1 MDGSQRTA
9 AQEWQAHWGLVFSGV
24 LGLGLIALPA
34 TTLGLFMEPLQQDF
48 GWSRTRISFGM
59 TLFAVIT
66 TPLAPFAGALADR
79 YGSRKIALPGLAL
92 NGLALASFALLTG
105 LVWHYM
111 LAWVFYSLTQLL
123 IRTTVWNRAASVAF
137 SASRGLALAVMMGGI
152 PLAQTIAPVIVL
164 WLMNGHGWRA
174 AFAAMGLGWGGLALI
189 TAVFLFRETRAQAS
203 PAAAVRGEAAQ
214 RFLVR
219 GLTFGQAV
227 RDTRI
232 QRIALAILAQSAMAA
247 ALSIHMFPLLTQT
260 GVARA
265 DAAGIVATLGI
276 AALAGQLVTGWL
288 ADRVQST
295 MLPVTCFGLPAIAYL
310 LLLQGQGTGVLLMC
324 GVLCAGYASSACVTI
339 TTYLVSRY
347 GGVSHFGKIYG
358 LISSC
363 MGLGAGVG
371 PLIAGR
377 IFDQTGSYT
386 GFLLLG
392 MGLAVTAGLAVF
404 RLGPYPDYEGHERV
418 TS

>member
-1 MDGSQRTA
+1 MEGSQQTA
-9 AQEWQAHWGLVFSGV
+9 AQEWQAHWGLVFSGA

-59 TLFAVIT
+59 TLFALIT

-92 NGLALASFALLTG
+92 NGLALAAFALLTG
-105 LVWHYM
+105 FFWHY
-111 LAWVFYSLTQLL
+111 LFAWVVYSFTQLL

-137 SASRGLALAVMMGGI
+137 SASRGLALAVMMGGM
-152 PLAQTIAPVIVL
+152 PLVQTIAPIIVH
-164 WLMNGHGWRA
+164 WLMQGYGWRA
-174 AFAAMGLGWGGLALI
+174 AFAAMGLGWGGIALI
-189 TAVFLFRETRAQAS
+189 TAIFLFRETPVRTSA
-203 PAAAVRGEAAQ
+203 AAAVHGGAAP
-214 RFLVR
+214 RFPAG

-232 QRIALAILAQSAMAA
+232 QRIALAMLLQSAMAA

-260 GVARA
+260 GVARV
-265 DAAGIVATLGI
+265 DAAGIVATLGV

-288 ADRVQST
+288 ADRVRST
-295 MLPVTCFGLPAIAYL
+295 MLPVACFGLPAMAYL
-310 LLLQGQGTGVLLMC
+310 LLLQGGGTGFLLMG
-324 GVLCAGYASSACVTI
+324 GVLCAGYAGSACVTV

-347 GGVSHFGKIYG
+347 GGVRHFGKIYG

-363 MGLGAGVG
+363 MGLGAGTG

-392 MGLAVTAGLAVF
+392 MGLAVTASLAVF
-404 RLGPYPDYEGHERV
+404 RLGPYPDHEGRERV
-418 TS
+418 